1 MTVDKT
7 TVHCHILI
15 VTGEARYGIAE
26 LAELGGVTRRTVRYY
41 IQENL
46 LPTPLGVGRGKHYGR
61 EHLDRLL
68 QVKALQERG
77 QRLDEIR
84 QQTKGLQR
92 SGGPHGSLAR
102 EIPRSTWSRVELLP
116 GLEIHVSGAYRLP
129 SPGRLQELA
138 HWCRQNFRRDD
149 EGEG

>member
-1 MTVDKT
+1 VSA
-7 TVHCHILI
+7 
-15 VTGEARYGIAE
+15 EARYGIAE

-68 QVKALQERG
+68 RVKALQERG
-77 QRLDEIR
+77 QTLEEIR
-84 QQTKGLQR
+84 QQLRGAR
-92 SGGPHGSLAR
+92 RAGGAQPSAAL
-102 EIPRSTWSRVELLP
+102 EIPRSAWSRVELLP
-116 GLEIHVSGAYRLP
+116 GLEIHVSGSYRLP

-138 HWCRQNFRRDD
+138 QWCRQNFRRDEQD
-149 EGEG
+149 EGD

>member
-1 MTVDKT
+1 MTVDNA
-7 TVHCHILI
+7 TVYCHISGMS
-15 VTGEARYGIAE
+15 GEARYGIAE

-46 LPTPLGVGRGKHYGR
+46 LPAPLGVGRGKHYGR

-68 QVKALQERG
+68 QVKAFQERG
-77 QRLDEIR
+77 QSLDEIR
-84 QQTKGLQR
+84 QQTKGVR
-92 SGGPHGSLAR
+92 RVAGPHGSPVR

-149 EGEG
+149 EDEG